1 MNESSLYSCVDDE
14 ILMELFE
21 LSQSDP
27 EYFNTVMKEEAKD
40 MVCEILEMMEDAQ
53 EENIIEIVEEGL
65 DDESFERNEEQEEEN
80 TKRRKYLTNLVI
92 LRMEF

>member
-1 MNESSLYSCVDDE
+1 MVRPSRRVKQSREAATSAAEAHKWKNIRRYIEVKCREMNESSLYSCVDDE

-40 MVCEILEMMEDAQ
+40 IVCEIL
-53 EENIIEIVEEGL
+53 
-65 DDESFERNEEQEEEN
+65 
-80 TKRRKYLTNLVI
+80 T
-92 LRMEF
+92 